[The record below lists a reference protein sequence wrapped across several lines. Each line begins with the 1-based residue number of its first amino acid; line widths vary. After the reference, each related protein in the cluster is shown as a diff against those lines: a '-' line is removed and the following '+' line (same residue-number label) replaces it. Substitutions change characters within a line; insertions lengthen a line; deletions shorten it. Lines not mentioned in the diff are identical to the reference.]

1 MKRLLVLCLAVCLLL
16 PLAAC
21 QRVRD
26 DVPVQIIADAVGSKI
41 EGYANLS
48 AASDDYL
55 RYCMKSDLSLY
66 EEHLLLCPFAGHVY
80 NEIGIFKLMPEAD
93 REQALSELQGYLD
106 FRTANWDMRY
116 KADECTKVEH
126 ARVLARGRY
135 CFFAILSD
143 AERTAAEKAFAAALQ

>member
-1 MKRLLVLCLAVCLLL
+1 MKRLLVLCLAVFLLF
-16 PLAAC
+16 PLTAC
-21 QRVRD
+21 QRIRD

-55 RYCMKSDLSLY
+55 RYCMKSNLTLY
-66 EEHLLLCPFAGHVY
+66 EEHLLLCPFAGQIY
-80 NEIGIFKLMPEAD
+80 NEIGIFKLMPDAD
-93 REQALSELQGYLD
+93 RAQALSELQGYLA

-116 KADECTKVEH
+116 KADECAKAEH
-126 ARVLARGRY
+126 ARVLVCGRY

-143 AERTAAEKAFAAALQ
+143 AERAAAEKAFAAALQ